1 MISLE
6 VIRVQDKITWISS
19 KQEAKY
25 WWDELENFQ
34 LECWEVIKK
43 ECSLKDLREFL
54 KQVDELTKDY
64 DLSYVLQALVG
75 ATMIKRFLWS
85 VYNELDLGRVD
96 RKVVE

>member
-1 MISLE
+1 M
-6 VIRVQDKITWISS
+6 RDKITWISS

-34 LECWEVIKK
+34 LECWEVVKK
-43 ECSLKDLREFL
+43 ECSLEDLKEFIE
-54 KQVDELTKDY
+54 QVDKLTKDY

-85 VYNELDLGRVD
+85 VYNELGLGKVD
-96 RKVVE
+96 RRVVE

>member
-1 MISLE
+1 M
-6 VIRVQDKITWISS
+6 RDKITWISS

-34 LECWEVIKK
+34 LECWEVVKK
-43 ECSLKDLREFL
+43 ECSLEDLKEFIE
-54 KQVDELTKDY
+54 QVDKLTKDY

-85 VYNELDLGRVD
+85 VYNELGLGKVD
-96 RKVVE
+96 RRVVK